1 MGGFTVYDDAPIL
14 ANRLANGNVHVEM
27 PVRVLGTAKFK
38 AETRTLPDEVFTT
51 GIELPPDKIVG
62 VRSYEDSGG
71 LEFIPAIGPLGYSGR
86 VTTNVHKKI
95 GQAAPIALHFRI
107 RRHTEQRSAGKRSI
121 STC

>member
-71 LEFIPAIGPLGYSGR
+71 LERSEEHTSELQSLMRISYAVFCLK
-86 VTTNVHKKI
+86 KKI
-95 GQAAPIALHFRI
+95 HY
-107 RRHTEQRSAGKRSI
+107 HTDSI
-121 STC
+121 